1 MSPLSFPKYD
11 ERLAYRVVTEP
22 TASSRRGPAPD
33 SPPVEQADGVLAVLA
48 RHRNELIQDLMLL
61 ANRGASIPFS

>member
-1 MSPLSFPKYD
+1 V
-11 ERLAYRVVTEP
+11 AATWI
-22 TASSRRGPAPD
+22 TAPALPAITV
-33 SPPVEQADGVLAVLA
+33 PGHAAPVEEADGVFAVIA